1 MKTILMTLMT
11 IFALT
16 GCAKDSQGVNEATT
30 VAANSQPYTRQSR
43 ISDVINDPAFGDFGR
58 LLFPVDNGYW
68 SGTTLED
75 LRLTWYNGIDPDKT
89 VEIVNTLKSQAEAGQ
104 TVFYDIYTEAEKQ
117 ADSDKRDTG
126 LFFFKGNSGA
136 PFAICNAGGGF
147 AYVGAMHDSFPHALE
162 LSKKGYNTFALIY
175 RPGWTTA
182 YEDLAR
188 AITFIYDHA
197 DELGV
202 SRDDYS
208 LWGGSAGARMAA
220 TLGNSANL
228 RQLTGRID
236 IPQAT
241 AVIMQYTGYDTV
253 SPYDGPTYACCG
265 TNDGIASWRGMQSR
279 LEQLSALG
287 IPTEF
292 HAYNGLPHG
301 FGLGTGTVAEGWI
314 DDAVRFWAN
323 QSGVT
328 GIRQTRASEEKG
340 NAIYSPNGIRRPA
353 LQKGIN
359 IVNNRKIFK

>member
-58 LLFPVDNGYW
+58 LLFPADNSYW

-117 ADSDKRDTG
+117 ADRDKRDTG
-126 LFFFKGNSGA
+126 LFFFRGNNGA

-147 AYVGAMHDSFPHALE
+147 VFVGAMHDSFPHALE
-162 LSKKGYNTFALIY
+162 LSKKGYNAFALIY

-188 AITFIYDHA
+188 AITFIHDHA

-202 SRDDYS
+202 SRDGYS

-228 RQLTGRID
+228 RQLTGRTD
-236 IPQAT
+236 IPGAV

-265 TNDGIASWRGMQSR
+265 TSDGIASWRGMQSR

-292 HAYNGLPHG
+292 HSYNGLPHG